1 METGDRLENESES
14 KVEARV
20 KYYDEILPIMLI
32 DAKQD
37 LSRIANK
44 EDKRISDQMVHI
56 TN

>member
-1 METGDRLENESES
+1 MENTENEGES

-37 LSRIANK
+37 LSGIANNNGIK
-44 EDKRISDQMVHI
+44 IKYMVI
-56 TN
+56 WYN